1 MVPGTSTHLL
11 QRHYADV
18 FVIVPGSEVV
28 LRCSIAGRCSSD
40 QPSVVVKLELM
51 RSLAENSRKR
61 NVVFRHLNPK
71 VDLSAIP
78 RRSLLSSLFSLC
90 KVPITIRYLV
100 AGFSIGVS
108 RVPRLL
114 QWIVGVEGLARR
126 AHVVRFQLE
135 GEK

>member
-28 LRCSIAGRCSSD
+28 LRCSIAGRFSSD

-61 NVVFRHLNPK
+61 NVVFRRSNPK

-78 RRSLLSSLFSLC
+78 RALFCLLSVQSPNYY
-90 KVPITIRYLV
+90 PISGGWVFDRRFAGSSITLV
-100 AGFSIGVS
+100 DC
-108 RVPRLL
+108 R
-114 QWIVGVEGLARR
+114 
-126 AHVVRFQLE
+126 
-135 GEK
+135 

>member
-28 LRCSIAGRCSSD
+28 LRCSIAGRFSSD

-61 NVVFRHLNPK
+61 NVVFRRSNPK

-78 RRSLLSSLFSLC
+78 RRSLLSSLCAKSQLLSN
-90 KVPITIRYLV
+90 IWWLV
-100 AGFSIGVS
+100 F
-108 RVPRLL
+108 R
-114 QWIVGVEGLARR
+114 
-126 AHVVRFQLE
+126 
-135 GEK
+135 